1 MYWTKPIPDS
11 NRLNVQPPAYIVNL
25 LYCRSLHCTPRGGI
39 GIAQCCFRDG
49 MGLEPEVGV
58 VIRKFIIALVI
69 GLICLLAR
77 TKSTAESGSILA
89 TATVA
94 ASLTVTGNNNLEFE
108 TVTKGVPKTVDKIT
122 SARAGEWAIAGGTGV
137 EQVQL
142 AFTTLPAQLTS
153 GGDNMPIAFN
163 ATDASY
169 GTVQGTAT
177 AINPAAGATTNLV
190 GGTLTVWIGGTVSP
204 GAAQAGG
211 AYSATVVLD
220 VTLTGL

>member
-1 MYWTKPIPDS
+1 M
-11 NRLNVQPPAYIVNL
+11 
-25 LYCRSLHCTPRGGI
+25 
-39 GIAQCCFRDG
+39 
-49 MGLEPEVGV
+49 
-58 VIRKFIIALVI
+58 IRKLIIALVI

-94 ASLTVTGNNNLEFE
+94 ASLTVTGANNLDFE
-108 TVTKGVPKTVDKIT
+108 TVTKGVPKSVNKATAAT
-122 SARAGEWAIAGGTGV
+122 AGEWTIAGGAGV

-153 GGDNMPIAFN
+153 GGNNMPIAFN

-169 GTVQGTAT
+169 GTIQGTAT
-177 AINPAAGATTNLV
+177 AMNPAAGATTNLV
-190 GGTLTVWIGGTVSP
+190 AGGLTIWIGGTVSP
-204 GAAQAGG
+204 GAAQVGG
-211 AYSATVVLD
+211 SYSATVVLD

>member
-11 NRLNVQPPAYIVNL
+11 NRPSGRPTAHIVNL
-25 LYCRSLHCTPRGGI
+25 LCRKRLRCTIGSGI
-39 GIAQCCFRDG
+39 GIAHSCFRDG
-49 MGLEPEVGV
+49 IGLEPKVGV
-58 VIRKFIIALVI
+58 VIRKLIIALVC
-69 GLICLLAR
+69 GLVCLLAR
-77 TKSTAESGSILA
+77 TRTTAETGSILA

-94 ASLTVTGNNNLEFE
+94 ASLTVTGNTNLDFE
-108 TVTKGVPKTVDKIT
+108 TVTKGVPKAVDKAT
-122 SARAGEWAIAGGTGV
+122 SARAGEWAIAGGAGV

-153 GGDNMPIAFN
+153 GGNNMPIVFN

-177 AINPAAGATTNLV
+177 AMNPAAGATTNLV
-190 GGTLTVWIGGTVSP
+190 AGALNVWIGGTVSP

-211 AYSATVVLD
+211 AYAATIVLD